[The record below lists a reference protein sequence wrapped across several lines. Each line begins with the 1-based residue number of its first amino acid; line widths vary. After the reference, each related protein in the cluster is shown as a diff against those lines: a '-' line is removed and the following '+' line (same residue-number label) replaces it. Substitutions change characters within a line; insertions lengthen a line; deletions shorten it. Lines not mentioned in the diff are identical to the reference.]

1 MEEVERWG
9 YPGLVMLMN
18 DIWGGHRFSR
28 KEIIAGDRGS
38 LSCHRLD
45 CLDSSAETHSKN
57 SILVLLRNHDDQLG
71 FCLL

>member
-1 MEEVERWG
+1 VGVPRPRHAHERH
-9 YPGLVMLMN
+9 L
-18 DIWGGHRFSR
+18 GGDRFSR

-57 SILVLLRNHDDQLG
+57 SILVLLRNHDD
-71 FCLL
+71 